1 MDVCLNDNYSDN
13 GLSAEKSAGKKTKF
27 LNFNQKKENKEGA
40 REETRGSARGC
51 AHFAA
56 EYTDVK
62 PPRAHCAVATG
73 AGPSFRAFDEVP
85 DDAFQIIEQR
95 SLLKCIL
102 TQKC

>member
-1 MDVCLNDNYSDN
+1 LSKELKAAKDGAVRARLRGAALYEDNI
-13 GLSAEKSAGKKTKF
+13 
-27 LNFNQKKENKEGA
+27 NQKKENKEGA